1 MSPVRPVSSIPL
13 LRLKSRDAVFA
24 WQDGR
29 PVTVARFLADVRALA
44 ARLPDQRYVL
54 NLCADRYRFAVGFC
68 AAMLRGQISLLPPN
82 HTPDLLARLDVH
94 YPGLYCLTDGAPDSG
109 ILPAFP
115 YPDLAAAM
123 TSHDV
128 MPEVPEVPAEQVI
141 AIVFTSGSTGDP
153 MPNEKTWGTVSKSV
167 TAAASR
173 LGIFD
178 RHDLTMLG
186 TVPPQHMFGLE
197 STVLIAL
204 RGGVMLHA
212 GKPFYPAD
220 ISAALREV
228 AGPCALVTTPV
239 HLRTLLASEIALP
252 AVELIVCATA
262 PLSRELAQRAE
273 QSYGTELHEIFGFT
287 EAGQIASRR
296 TATTDEWRTLDG
308 LSLRQ
313 RGDATCVSGEF
324 VVGELPLGDIVE
336 LHGDS
341 TFLLHGRTA
350 DLINIA
356 GKRTSLASLN
366 HHLNAI
372 EGVQDGAF
380 FMPDEKPGETVRM
393 IAFVVAPQ
401 LSNSEITHALRRSI
415 DPVFL
420 PRPIIRLDALPRNAT
435 GKLPRASLEALL
447 RQGPSGAAI

>member
-1 MSPVRPVSSIPL
+1 MLPVRPVSSIPL
-13 LRLKSRDAVFA
+13 LRQQSGEATFA
-24 WQDGR
+24 WQNGR
-29 PVTVARFLADVRALA
+29 PITVRHFLANVRELA
-44 ARLPDQRYVL
+44 ARLPDSRYVL

-68 AAMLRGQISLLPPN
+68 AAMLRGQLSLLPPN
-82 HTPDLLARLDVH
+82 HTPDLLARLSVN
-94 YPGLYCLTDGAPDSG
+94 YPGLYCMTDGAQDSD
-109 ILPAFP
+109 ILPAFS
-115 YPDLAAAM
+115 YPDLAA
-123 TSHDV
+123 TPSQVV
-128 MPEVPEVPAEQVI
+128 MPEIPAEQVI

-153 MPNEKTWGTVSKSV
+153 MPNEKTWGTVSMSV

-173 LGIFD
+173 LGILD
-178 RHDLTMLG
+178 RNDLTMLG

-197 STVLIAL
+197 STVLVAL

-252 AVELIVCATA
+252 PVEAIICATA

-273 QSYGTELHEIFGFT
+273 ERYGTELHEIFGFT

-296 TATTDEWRTLDG
+296 TAMTDEWHTLDG
-308 LSLRQ
+308 LSLRV
-313 RGDATCVSGEF
+313 RGDKTWVSGAY
-324 VVGELPLGDIVE
+324 VAGELPLGDIVE
-336 LHGDS
+336 LHGDT

-380 FMPDEKPGETVRM
+380 YMPDEKPGETVRM

-401 LSNSEITHALRRSI
+401 LSNSQITQALRQSL

-435 GKLPRASLEALL
+435 GKLPRSSLEALL
-447 RQGPSGAAI
+447 KQGQTGATI